1 MLWLFKSV
9 LNNLNQLASNKA
21 IYYILYHIL
30 SCMTCPNWQYHTPF
44 FSILPMIL
52 VQYWYSVKV
61 PHLLAFQPSTVV
73 FVEVYLASVVLL
85 HCASF
90 IMLAI
95 PWSSRSRLCRWSG
108 SGLVVLS
115 TFRSVNHLAN
125 DMPWNI
131 SAPHSLFIF
140 VIITLSQTINI
151 IIPILHF
158 EYYILFILLP
168 KFCKLFAFL
177 LNQSTFIWNLKKVN
191 IPWRPADQSH
201 DLFGNLVLLRTETL
215 TSQE

>member
-1 MLWLFKSV
+1 M
-9 LNNLNQLASNKA
+9 
-21 IYYILYHIL
+21 
-30 SCMTCPNWQYHTPF
+30 
-44 FSILPMIL
+44 
-52 VQYWYSVKV
+52 
-61 PHLLAFQPSTVV
+61 PHLLTFQPSTVV

-108 SGLVVLS
+108 RGSVVLS

-140 VIITLSQTINI
+140 LIITLSQTINI
-151 IIPILHF
+151 IIPIFVFWISFSL
-158 EYYILFILLP
+158 YIVTKILQTLCVSFKLKYIHLKFLKMSIYLGDQLTSHMTSLVTWCYSELRRWHRRNGYQNRRWHPNPAGSCSVTSDHLISDYNEWTILL
-168 KFCKLFAFL
+168 
-177 LNQSTFIWNLKKVN
+177 I
-191 IPWRPADQSH
+191 
-201 DLFGNLVLLRTETL
+201 
-215 TSQE
+215 